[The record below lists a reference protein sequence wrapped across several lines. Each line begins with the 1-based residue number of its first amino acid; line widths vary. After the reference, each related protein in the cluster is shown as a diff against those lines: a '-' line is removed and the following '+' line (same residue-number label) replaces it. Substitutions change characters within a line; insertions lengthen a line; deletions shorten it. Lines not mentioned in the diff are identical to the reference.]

1 METMKKSHKR
11 YLMLLFVSVSA
22 LMLQNSLFA
31 DLSSCLNE
39 NSFSGNKSFSEQL
52 LKEAEEGNTQSQA
65 DLGACYD
72 MGSGIKRDIPEA
84 VKWYKSAAANGN
96 AKAQFRLAHIFSC
109 SAEAC
114 SKPECQKCP
123 IKIDLKESLMW
134 LTKAAEGGLLDAQ
147 LALGKYYAEYG
158 PNRNDEEAKKWLKLA
173 ASKGSDKGKELLEL
187 VSSPGRKSFSKE
199 VLASAENGSSE
210 DQFSIAFCYLNG
222 EGVKK
227 DPLEAKKWFIK
238 VAENNSYI
246 EDTKAKAQRKLAE
259 MLGDYSDMRN
269 EEESIQ
275 WYRKAAESGDIYS
288 QLKLAEILPRKN
300 RSQKHEEDEVER
312 WLIQAASRGSMEGL
326 LQLAKYYLNQNDD
339 RKDQALEILLKAAGL
354 GQGEAA
360 YLIGTL
366 HQEGKGV
373 IKSHQEAIR
382 WFKLARKNGYSKADS
397 EIAEDIVNPPR
408 PEYSENLLKK
418 ARSGDSSSELDLGLA
433 YYNGDGISPSP
444 LEAEKWL
451 LVSANKKN
459 TTAQRALAELYD
471 KNHFPEENRYN
482 LLGDTDEA
490 EAWLKQAAKGGNE
503 NAQKLLGLISL
514 TQDKQTDE
522 LATIAVPRELLEP
535 LAMKGDPIAKEALV
549 ILRKRRAYPYSD
561 DLAKEAKDGIP
572 EAQFDL
578 GYAYLYGKGVD
589 KDLLTA
595 AEWFKS
601 AFKNGKGSSAMQL
614 TRIYH
619 ELRNNDEES
628 KWSKLAE
635 ELPKRD
641 VLKDHDKDKQWLLDA
656 QAKVI
661 EEVEKSLPVNSPQ
674 LLSLAANGDTN
685 ARLALGIY
693 CMDGYNIND
702 KRVLKWLTLGAANGD
717 PESALR
723 LGKAYI
729 GGGYGLKKDPKEGE
743 KYLLQAARDGSAAA
757 STKLGLMYLKGDS
770 VSKDEAKGMLLLQGA
785 AVNRNAEAQRYLEAN
800 VKKTDWE
807 RVSKIQ
813 WVLAA
818 AEQGDAEAQ
827 ARLGVLYSSS
837 PESNY
842 QEALAWYKKA
852 ASRGSTRAMVDIG
865 DMYKRGEGVL
875 ANLQEAFNW
884 YSKAAEMGN
893 GDAMSMIGWMYYK
906 GEGLKTDPIEAL
918 SWFKK
923 AWNAK
928 ERRRE
933 NTEFIIDLYD
943 KISVKK

>member
-1 METMKKSHKR
+1 
-11 YLMLLFVSVSA
+11 MLLFVSVLA

-52 LKEAEEGNTQSQA
+52 KKEAEEGNTQSQA

-114 SKPECQKCP
+114 SNPECQKCP

-134 LTKAAEGGLLDAQ
+134 LTKASEGGLLDAQ
-147 LALGKYYAEYG
+147 LALGEYYSEYG
-158 PNRNDEEAKKWLKLA
+158 PNRNDEKAKVWLKLA
-173 ASKGSDKGKELLEL
+173 ASKGSNKGKELLEL
-187 VSSPGRKSFSKE
+187 VSGPGRKSFSKE

-246 EDTKAKAQRKLAE
+246 GDTKASAQRKLAE

-275 WYRKAAESGDIYS
+275 WYRKAAESGDISS
-288 QLKLAEILPRKN
+288 QLKLAQILPRKN

-312 WLIQAASRGSMEGL
+312 WLIQAASSGSLEGL
-326 LQLAKYYLNQNDD
+326 LKLGKYYLNQNDD
-339 RKDQALEILLKAAGL
+339 RKNQAYPILLKAAGL

-360 YLIGTL
+360 YLIGKL
-366 HQEGKGV
+366 YQEGKEV
-373 IKSHQEAIR
+373 TKSHQEAIR
-382 WFKLARKNGYSKADS
+382 WFKLARKSGYSEGDS

-418 ARSGDSSSELDLGLA
+418 ARSGDSISELDLGLA
-433 YYNGDGISPSP
+433 YYNGDGISPNP
-444 LEAEKWL
+444 LEAERWL

-459 TTAQRALAELYD
+459 TTAQRTLAELYD
-471 KNHFPEENRYN
+471 KNHFSEENSYN
-482 LLGDTDEA
+482 LLGDRDEA

-503 NAQKLLGLISL
+503 NAQKLLGLVII
-514 TQDKQTDE
+514 TDTYRDFPRLE
-522 LATIAVPRELLEP
+522 RDAVGVTRELLEP
-535 LAMKGDPIAKEALV
+535 LVMKGDPVAKEALV
-549 ILRKRRAYPYSD
+549 RLRKRRVYPYSE
-561 DLAKEAKDGIP
+561 DLVKEAKDGIP

-578 GYAYLYGKGVD
+578 GCAYLSGKGVG
-589 KDLLTA
+589 KDLLKA

-601 AFKNGKGSSAMQL
+601 AFKNGESYSAIHL
-614 TRIYH
+614 ARIYR

-628 KWSKLAE
+628 KWSKPAE
-635 ELPKRD
+635 EAQKKALEESK
-641 VLKDHDKDKQWLLDA
+641 KEKSKNDKQWLLDA

-674 LLSLAANGDTN
+674 LLSLAAGGDTN
-685 ARLALGIY
+685 AQLALGIY
-693 CMDGYNIND
+693 CLDGYNING
-702 KRVLKWLTLGAANGD
+702 KRVLKWLTLGASNAD
-717 PESALR
+717 AESAFR

-729 GGGYGLKKDPKEGE
+729 GGGWGIKKDPKEGE

-770 VSKDEAKGMLLLQGA
+770 FSKDEAKGMLFLQEA
-785 AVNRNAEAQRYLEAN
+785 AANGDVEAQEYLKESA
-800 VKKTDWE
+800 KKTEWDK
-807 RVSKIQ
+807 VSKIQ

-818 AEQGDAEAQ
+818 AEQGDTEAQ

-852 ASRGSTRAMVDIG
+852 ASQGNTRAMVDIG
-865 DMYKRGEGVL
+865 DMYKRGKGVP
-875 ANLQEAFNW
+875 ANIQEAYNW
-884 YSKAAEMGN
+884 YSKAAELGN
-893 GDAMSMIGWMYYK
+893 GDAMGMVGWMYYK

-928 ERRRE
+928 ERTRE
-933 NTEFIIDLYD
+933 NKEFIIDLYD
-943 KISVKK
+943 ETSVKK

>member
-1 METMKKSHKR
+1 MF
-11 YLMLLFVSVSA
+11 LFVSQLA
-22 LMLQNSLFA
+22 LMFQNILFA
-31 DLSSCLNE
+31 DLSSCLNR
-39 NSFSGNKSFSEQL
+39 NSFSCDKSFSEQL
-52 LKEAEEGNTQSQA
+52 KKEAEEGYTQSQY
-65 DLGACYD
+65 DLAACYD
-72 MGSGIKRDIPEA
+72 VGSGIKRDIPEA
-84 VKWYKSAAANGN
+84 VKWYKKAAADGN

-123 IKIDLKESLMW
+123 IKTDLKESLLW

-147 LALGKYYAEYG
+147 IALGEYYAEYG
-158 PNRNDEEAKKWLKLA
+158 PNRNDEKAKQWLKLA
-173 ASKGSDKGKELLEL
+173 ADKGSDKGKELLEL
-187 VSSPGRKSFSKE
+187 VSSPGRKPFSKE

-238 VAENNSYI
+238 VAENNSFI
-246 EDTKAKAQRKLAE
+246 GDTQTRAQRKLAE
-259 MLGDYSDMRN
+259 MLGDYSDIRN

-275 WYRKAAESGDIYS
+275 WYRKAAESGDIPS

-300 RSQKHEEDEVER
+300 RSQTYEEDEAER

-326 LQLAKYYLNQNDD
+326 LQLGKYYLNQNDD
-339 RKDQALEILLKAAGL
+339 RKDQALAILHKAAGL

-360 YLIGTL
+360 YLIGIL
-366 HQEGKGV
+366 HQEGKEV
-373 IKSHQEAIR
+373 IKSHQEAMR
-382 WFKLARKNGYSKADS
+382 WFRLARKNGYSKGDS

-418 ARSGDSSSELDLGLA
+418 ARNGDSTSELDLGLA
-433 YYNGDGISPSP
+433 YYNGDGISPNP

-459 TTAQRALAELYD
+459 TTAQRTLAELYA
-471 KNHFPEENRYN
+471 KNHFAQENHYY
-482 LLGDTDEA
+482 LPGDTDEG
-490 EAWLKQAAKGGNE
+490 EAWLKQSAKGGNE
-503 NAQKLLGLISL
+503 IAQKLLGLKSI
-514 TQDKQTDE
+514 THNKQTDE
-522 LATIAVPRELLEP
+522 LSTIAVPRELLEP
-535 LAMKGDPIAKEALV
+535 LVMKGDPVAKEALV
-549 ILRKRRAYPYSD
+549 ILRRRWGYPYSEE
-561 DLAKEAKDGIP
+561 LVKEAKDGNP

-578 GYAYLYGKGVD
+578 GYAYFYGKGID
-589 KDLLTA
+589 KDLMKA

-601 AFKNGKGSSAMQL
+601 AFKNGKSSTAFYL
-614 TRIYH
+614 IRIYR

-635 ELPKRD
+635 ESQK
-641 VLKDHDKDKQWLLDA
+641 KAIEESEKDKQWLLDA

-661 EEVEKSLPVNSPQ
+661 AEVEKSLPVNSPQ
-674 LLSLAANGDTN
+674 LLCLAASGDTN
-685 ARLALGIY
+685 AQLALGIY
-693 CMDGYNIND
+693 CMDGYNINY
-702 KRVLKWLTLGAANGD
+702 KRVLKWLTLGASNAD
-717 PESALR
+717 PESAFS
-723 LGKAYI
+723 LGMAYI
-729 GGGYGLKKDPKEGE
+729 GGEYGLKKDPKEGE
-743 KYLLQAARDGSAAA
+743 KYLLQAARNGSSAA

-770 VSKDEAKGMLLLQGA
+770 VSKDDAKGMSFLQEA
-785 AVNRNAEAQRYLEAN
+785 AVNGNVEAQQYLKESA
-800 VKKTDWE
+800 KKTDWE

-818 AEQGDAEAQ
+818 AEQGDVEAQ

-837 PESNY
+837 PQLNY

-852 ASRGSTRAMVDIG
+852 ASQGNTRAMVDLG

-875 ANLQEAFNW
+875 ANIQEAFNW

-893 GDAMSMIGWMYYK
+893 GDAMSKIGWMYYK
-906 GEGLKTDPIEAL
+906 GEGTKTDLIEAF

-943 KISVKK
+943 KTSVKK

>member
-1 METMKKSHKR
+1 M
-11 YLMLLFVSVSA
+11 F
-22 LMLQNSLFA
+22 QNRLFA

-52 LKEAEEGNTQSQA
+52 KKEAEEGNTQSQA

-134 LTKAAEGGLLDAQ
+134 LTKAAEGGLLDSQ

-246 EDTKAKAQRKLAE
+246 VDTKVRAQRKLAE
-259 MLGDYSDMRN
+259 MLGDYPDMRN

-275 WYRKAAESGDIYS
+275 WYRKAAESGDISS
-288 QLKLAEILPRKN
+288 QLKLAQILPGKN

-312 WLIQAASRGSMEGL
+312 WLIQAASRGSTEGL
-326 LQLAKYYLNQNDD
+326 LQLGKYYLNQNDD
-339 RKDQALEILLKAAGL
+339 RKNQALTVLLRAAGL

-366 HQEGKGV
+366 HQEGKEV

-382 WFKLARKNGYSKADS
+382 WFKLARKNCYSKGDF

-418 ARSGDSSSELDLGLA
+418 ARSGDSNSELDLGLA
-433 YYNGDGISPSP
+433 YYNGDGISPNH

-451 LVSANKKN
+451 LVSAKKKN
-459 TTAQRALAELYD
+459 TTAQRTLAELY
-471 KNHFPEENRYN
+471 KKTIFPEETRYK
-482 LLGDTDEA
+482 LIGETDEA
-490 EAWLKQAAKGGNE
+490 EAWLKQSAKGGNE
-503 NAQKLLGLISL
+503 NAQKLLGLIIISD
-514 TQDKQTDE
+514 TYRAFPRVGR
-522 LATIAVPRELLEP
+522 ATVSVSRELLEP

-549 ILRKRRAYPYSD
+549 KLRKSLAYPYSE
-561 DLAKEAKDGIP
+561 DLVKEAKDGIP

-578 GYAYLYGKGVD
+578 GYAYLFGNGVD

-601 AFKNGKGSSAMQL
+601 AFKNGISYSAAHL

-641 VLKDHDKDKQWLLDA
+641 AFEERDKDKQWLLDA

-674 LLSLAANGDTN
+674 LLSLAASGDTN
-685 ARLALGIY
+685 AQLALGVY
-693 CMDGYNIND
+693 CFDSFNING
-702 KRVLKWLTLGAANGD
+702 KRVLKWLTLGASNAD
-717 PESALR
+717 SESAFR
-723 LGKAYI
+723 LGEAYI
-729 GGGYGLKKDPKEGE
+729 GGDYGLKKDPKEGE
-743 KYLLQAARDGSAAA
+743 KYLLQAAHNGSAAA

-770 VSKDEAKGMLLLQGA
+770 FSKDEAKGMLFLQKA
-785 AVNRNAEAQRYLEAN
+785 AANGDVEAQEYLKESA
-800 VKKTDWE
+800 KKTEWDK
-807 RVSKIQ
+807 VSKIQ

-818 AEQGDAEAQ
+818 AEQGDADAQ

-852 ASRGSTRAMVDIG
+852 ASQGNTKAMVDIG
-865 DMYKRGEGVL
+865 DMYKRGKGVSP
-875 ANLQEAFNW
+875 NIQEAYNW
-884 YSKAAEMGN
+884 YSKAADMGN
-893 GDAMSMIGWMYYK
+893 GDAMSMVGWMYYK

-943 KISVKK
+943 ETSVKK

>member
-1 METMKKSHKR
+1 
-11 YLMLLFVSVSA
+11 MLLFVSVFA

-52 LKEAEEGNTQSQA
+52 KKEAEEGNTQSQA

-114 SKPECQKCP
+114 SNPECQKCP

-134 LTKAAEGGLLDAQ
+134 LTKASEGGLLDAQ
-147 LALGKYYAEYG
+147 LALGEYYSEYG
-158 PNRNDEEAKKWLKLA
+158 PNRNDEKAKVWLKLA
-173 ASKGSDKGKELLEL
+173 ASKGSNKGKELLEL
-187 VSSPGRKSFSKE
+187 VSGPGRKSFSKE

-238 VAENNSYI
+238 VAENNSFI
-246 EDTKAKAQRKLAE
+246 GDTQARAQRKLAE

-275 WYRKAAESGDIYS
+275 WYRKAAESGDISS
-288 QLKLAEILPRKN
+288 QLKLAQILPRKN

-312 WLIQAASRGSMEGL
+312 WLIQAASSGSLEGL
-326 LQLAKYYLNQNDD
+326 LKLGKYYLNQNDD
-339 RKDQALEILLKAAGL
+339 RKNQAYPILLKAAGL

-360 YLIGTL
+360 YLIGKL
-366 HQEGKGV
+366 YQEGKEV
-373 IKSHQEAIR
+373 TKSHQEAIR
-382 WFKLARKNGYSKADS
+382 WFKLARKSGYSEGDS

-418 ARSGDSSSELDLGLA
+418 ARSGDSISELDLGLA
-433 YYNGDGISPSP
+433 YYNGDGISPNP
-444 LEAEKWL
+444 LEAERWL

-459 TTAQRALAELYD
+459 TTAQRTLAELYD
-471 KNHFPEENRYN
+471 KNHFSEENSYN
-482 LLGDTDEA
+482 LLGDRDEA

-503 NAQKLLGLISL
+503 NAQKLLGLVII
-514 TQDKQTDE
+514 TDTYRDFPRLE
-522 LATIAVPRELLEP
+522 RDAVGVTRELLEP
-535 LAMKGDPIAKEALV
+535 LVMKGDPVAKEALV
-549 ILRKRRAYPYSD
+549 RLRKRRVYPYSE
-561 DLAKEAKDGIP
+561 DLVKEAKDGIP

-578 GYAYLYGKGVD
+578 GCAYLSGKGVG
-589 KDLLTA
+589 KDLLKA

-601 AFKNGKGSSAMQL
+601 AFKNGESYSAIHL
-614 TRIYH
+614 ARIYR

-628 KWSKLAE
+628 KWSKPAE
-635 ELPKRD
+635 EAQKKALEESK
-641 VLKDHDKDKQWLLDA
+641 KEKSKNDKQWLLDA

-674 LLSLAANGDTN
+674 LLSLAAGGDTN
-685 ARLALGIY
+685 AQLALGIY
-693 CMDGYNIND
+693 CLDGYNING
-702 KRVLKWLTLGAANGD
+702 KRVLKWLTLGASNAD
-717 PESALR
+717 AESAFR

-729 GGGYGLKKDPKEGE
+729 GGGWGIKKDPKEGE

-770 VSKDEAKGMLLLQGA
+770 FSKDEAKGMLFLQEA
-785 AVNRNAEAQRYLEAN
+785 AANGDVEAQEYLKESA
-800 VKKTDWE
+800 KKTEWDK
-807 RVSKIQ
+807 VSKIQ

-818 AEQGDAEAQ
+818 AEQGDTEAQ

-852 ASRGSTRAMVDIG
+852 ASQGNTRAMVDIG
-865 DMYKRGEGVL
+865 DMYKRGKGVP
-875 ANLQEAFNW
+875 ANIQEAYNW
-884 YSKAAEMGN
+884 YSKAAELGN
-893 GDAMSMIGWMYYK
+893 GDAMGMVGWMYYK

-928 ERRRE
+928 ERTRE
-933 NTEFIIDLYD
+933 NKEFIIDLYD
-943 KISVKK
+943 ETSVKK

>member
-1 METMKKSHKR
+1 
-11 YLMLLFVSVSA
+11 MLFFVSVSA
-22 LMLQNSLFA
+22 LMFQNSLFA

-52 LKEAEEGNTQSQA
+52 KKEAEEGNTQSQY

-72 MGSGIKRDIPEA
+72 IGSGIKRDIPEA
-84 VKWYKSAAANGN
+84 VKWYKNAAANGN

-114 SKPECQKCP
+114 SNPECQKCP

-147 LALGKYYAEYG
+147 LAIGEYYSEYG
-158 PNRNDEEAKKWLKLA
+158 PNRNNEKAKDWLKLA
-173 ASKGSDKGKELLEL
+173 ASKGSKKGKELLEL
-187 VSSPGRKSFSKE
+187 VSGPGRKSFSKE

-246 EDTKAKAQRKLAE
+246 GDTKASAQRKLAE

-275 WYRKAAESGDIYS
+275 WYRKAAESGDISS
-288 QLKLAEILPRKN
+288 QLKLAQILPRKN

-312 WLIQAASRGSMEGL
+312 WLIQAASSGSLEGL
-326 LQLAKYYLNQNDD
+326 LKLGKYYLNQNDD
-339 RKDQALEILLKAAGL
+339 RKNQAYPILLKAAGL

-360 YLIGTL
+360 YLIGKL
-366 HQEGKGV
+366 YQEGKEV
-373 IKSHQEAIR
+373 TKSHQEAIR
-382 WFKLARKNGYSKADS
+382 WFKLARKSGYSDGDS

-418 ARSGDSSSELDLGLA
+418 ARSGDSISELDLGLA
-433 YYNGDGISPSP
+433 YYNGDGISPNP
-444 LEAEKWL
+444 LEAERWL

-459 TTAQRALAELYD
+459 TTAQRTLAELYD
-471 KNHFPEENRYN
+471 KNHFSEENSYN
-482 LLGDTDEA
+482 LLGDRDEA

-503 NAQKLLGLISL
+503 NAQKLLGLVII
-514 TQDKQTDE
+514 TDTYRDFPRLE
-522 LATIAVPRELLEP
+522 RDAVGVTRELLEP
-535 LAMKGDPIAKEALV
+535 LVMKGDPVAKEALV
-549 ILRKRRAYPYSD
+549 RLRKRRVYPYSE
-561 DLAKEAKDGIP
+561 DLVKEAKDGIP

-578 GYAYLYGKGVD
+578 GCAYLSGKGVG
-589 KDLLTA
+589 KDLLKA

-601 AFKNGKGSSAMQL
+601 AFKNGESYSAIHL
-614 TRIYH
+614 ARIYR

-628 KWSKLAE
+628 KWSKPAE
-635 ELPKRD
+635 EAQKKALEESK
-641 VLKDHDKDKQWLLDA
+641 KEKSKNDKQWLLDA

-674 LLSLAANGDTN
+674 LLSLAAGGDTN
-685 ARLALGIY
+685 AQLALGIY
-693 CMDGYNIND
+693 CLDGYNING
-702 KRVLKWLTLGAANGD
+702 KRVLKWLTLGASNAD
-717 PESALR
+717 AESAFR

-729 GGGYGLKKDPKEGE
+729 GGGWGIKKDPKEGE

-770 VSKDEAKGMLLLQGA
+770 FSKDEAKGMLFLQEA
-785 AVNRNAEAQRYLEAN
+785 AANGDVEAQEYLKESA
-800 VKKTDWE
+800 KKTEWDK
-807 RVSKIQ
+807 VSKIQ

-818 AEQGDAEAQ
+818 AEQGDTEAQ

-852 ASRGSTRAMVDIG
+852 ASQGNTRAMVDIG
-865 DMYKRGEGVL
+865 DMYKRGKGVP
-875 ANLQEAFNW
+875 ANIQEAYNW
-884 YSKAAEMGN
+884 YSKAAELGN
-893 GDAMSMIGWMYYK
+893 GDAMGMVGWMYYK

-928 ERRRE
+928 ERTRE
-933 NTEFIIDLYD
+933 NKEFIIDLYD
-943 KISVKK
+943 ETSVKK

>member
-1 METMKKSHKR
+1 
-11 YLMLLFVSVSA
+11 MLFFLSVSA
-22 LMLQNSLFA
+22 LMLQNNLFA
-31 DLSSCLNE
+31 DLSSCLNR
-39 NSFSGNKSFSEQL
+39 NSFSCDKSFSEQL
-52 LKEAEEGNTQSQA
+52 KKEAEEGNTQSQY

-72 MGSGIKRDIPEA
+72 VGSGIKRDIPEA
-84 VKWYKSAAANGN
+84 VKWYKNAAANGN
-96 AKAQFRLAHIFSC
+96 AEAQFRLAHIFSC

-123 IKIDLKESLMW
+123 IKIDLKESLIW

-147 LALGKYYAEYG
+147 LALGEYYAEYG
-158 PNRNDEEAKKWLKLA
+158 PNRNDEKAKEWLKLA
-173 ASKGSDKGKELLEL
+173 ANKGSEKGKELLEL

-199 VLASAENGSSE
+199 LLASAEDGSSE
-210 DQFSIAFCYLNG
+210 DQFSIAFCYLKG

-238 VAENNSYI
+238 AAENNSYI
-246 EDTKAKAQRKLAE
+246 GDTKVRAQRKLAE

-275 WYRKAAESGDIYS
+275 WYRKAAESGDISS

-300 RSQKHEEDEVER
+300 RSEKYEEDEVER
-312 WLIQAASRGSMEGL
+312 WLIQAASRGSTEGL
-326 LQLAKYYLNQNDD
+326 LKLGKYYLNQNDD
-339 RKDQALEILLKAAGL
+339 RKKQALAILLKAAGL

-382 WFKLARKNGYSKADS
+382 WFKLARKNGYSKGDF

-418 ARSGDSSSELDLGLA
+418 ARSGDSISELDLGLA
-433 YYNGDGISPSP
+433 YYNGDGISSNP

-459 TTAQRALAELYD
+459 ATAQRTLAELYG

-482 LLGDTDEA
+482 LLGDRDEA
-490 EAWLKQAAKGGNE
+490 KAWLKQAAKGGNE
-503 NAQKLLGLISL
+503 NAQRLLGLVIIS
-514 TQDKQTDE
+514 DPYEGRAKV
-522 LATIAVPRELLEP
+522 AVARELLEP
-535 LAMKGDPIAKEALV
+535 LVKKGDPIAKKALA
-549 ILRKRRAYPYSD
+549 ILRKRWSYPYSEEIV
-561 DLAKEAKDGIP
+561 KEANDGAP
-572 EAQFDL
+572 EAQYDL
-578 GYAYLYGKGVD
+578 GYAYLYGDGVG
-589 KDLLTA
+589 KDLLKA

-601 AFKNGKGSSAMQL
+601 AFRNGESYSAIHL
-614 TRIYH
+614 TRIYR
-619 ELRNNDEES
+619 ELRNNDEEG
-628 KWSKLAE
+628 KWSKPAE
-635 ELPKRD
+635 DAQKKAIEESK
-641 VLKDHDKDKQWLLDA
+641 KDKQWLLDA

-674 LLSLAANGDTN
+674 LLSLAGGGDTN
-685 ARLALGIY
+685 AQLALGVY
-693 CMDGYNIND
+693 CLDGYNINY
-702 KRVLKWLTLGAANGD
+702 KRVLKWLTLGASNAD
-717 PESALR
+717 AESAFR

-729 GGGYGLKKDPKEGE
+729 GGGWGIKKDPKEGE

-770 VSKDEAKGMLLLQGA
+770 VSKDQAKGMLFLQEA
-785 AVNRNAEAQRYLEAN
+785 AVNGNVEAQEYLKERA
-800 VKKTDWE
+800 KKTDWE
-807 RVSKIQ
+807 SVSKIQ

-818 AEQGDAEAQ
+818 AEQGDADAQ
-827 ARLGVLYSSS
+827 TRLGVLYSSS

-852 ASRGSTRAMVDIG
+852 ASQGNTRAMVDIG
-865 DMYKRGEGVL
+865 DMYKRGKGVL

-893 GDAMSMIGWMYYK
+893 GDAMSMLGWMYYK
-906 GEGLKTDPIEAL
+906 GEGLKKDPIEAL

-928 ERRRE
+928 ERGRT
-933 NTEFIIDLYD
+933 NTELIINLYD
-943 KISVKK
+943 ETSVKE

>member
-1 METMKKSHKR
+1 
-11 YLMLLFVSVSA
+11 MLFFVSVSA
-22 LMLQNSLFA
+22 LMFQNSLFA

-52 LKEAEEGNTQSQA
+52 KKEAEEGNTQSQY

-72 MGSGIKRDIPEA
+72 IGSGIKRDIPEA
-84 VKWYKSAAANGN
+84 VKWYKNAAANGN

-114 SKPECQKCP
+114 SNPECQKCP

-147 LALGKYYAEYG
+147 LAIGEYYSEYG
-158 PNRNDEEAKKWLKLA
+158 PNRNNEKAKDWLKLA
-173 ASKGSDKGKELLEL
+173 ASKGSKKGKELLEL
-187 VSSPGRKSFSKE
+187 VSGPGRKSFSKE

-246 EDTKAKAQRKLAE
+246 GDTKVRAQRKLAE

-275 WYRKAAESGDIYS
+275 WYRKAAESGDISS
-288 QLKLAEILPRKN
+288 QLKLTEILPRKN
-300 RSQKHEEDEVER
+300 RSEKYEEDEVER
-312 WLIQAASRGSMEGL
+312 WLIQAASSGSMEGL
-326 LQLAKYYLNQNDD
+326 LKLGKYYLNQNDD
-339 RKDQALEILLKAAGL
+339 PKNQALAILLKAAGL

-382 WFKLARKNGYSKADS
+382 WFKLARKNGYSKVDF

-418 ARSGDSSSELDLGLA
+418 ARSGDSISELDLGLA
-433 YYNGDGISPSP
+433 YYNGDGISSNP

-459 TTAQRALAELYD
+459 TTAQRTLAELYG

-482 LLGDTDEA
+482 LLGDRDEA
-490 EAWLKQAAKGGNE
+490 KAWLKQAAKGGNE
-503 NAQKLLGLISL
+503 NAQRLLGLVIIS
-514 TQDKQTDE
+514 DPYEGRAKV
-522 LATIAVPRELLEP
+522 AVARELLEP
-535 LAMKGDPIAKEALV
+535 LVKRGDPIAKKALV
-549 ILRKRRAYPYSD
+549 ILRKRWSYPYSEEIV
-561 DLAKEAKDGIP
+561 KEANDGAP
-572 EAQFDL
+572 EAQYDL
-578 GYAYLYGKGVD
+578 GYAYLYGDGVG
-589 KDLLTA
+589 KDLLIA

-601 AFKNGKGSSAMQL
+601 AFGNGESYSAIHL
-614 TRIYH
+614 TRIYR
-619 ELRNNDEES
+619 ELRNNDEEG
-628 KWSKLAE
+628 KWSKPAE
-635 ELPKRD
+635 ESQK
-641 VLKDHDKDKQWLLDA
+641 KAIEESKKDKQWLLDA

-674 LLSLAANGDTN
+674 LLSLAAGGDTN
-685 ARLALGIY
+685 AQLALGVY
-693 CMDGYNIND
+693 CLDGYNINY
-702 KRVLKWLTLGAANGD
+702 KRVLKWLTLGASNAD
-717 PESALR
+717 AESAFR
-723 LGKAYI
+723 LGKTYI
-729 GGGYGLKKDPKEGE
+729 GGGWGIKKDPKEGE

-785 AVNRNAEAQRYLEAN
+785 AVNGNAEAKRYLKEN
-800 VKKTDWE
+800 TKKTDWE

-818 AEQGDAEAQ
+818 AEQGDVEAQ
-827 ARLGVLYSSS
+827 ARLGAIYSSS
-837 PESNY
+837 QQANY
-842 QEALAWYKKA
+842 QEALEWYKKA
-852 ASRGSTRAMVDIG
+852 ASQGNTRAMVDIG
-865 DMYKRGEGVL
+865 DLYKRGIGVV

-884 YSKAAEMGN
+884 YSKAAEIGN
-893 GDAMSMIGWMYYK
+893 GDAMSRIGWMYYK
-906 GEGLKTDPIEAL
+906 GEGLKKDRKEAL
-918 SWFKK
+918 SWFIK

-928 ERRRE
+928 ERQVRNAE
-933 NTEFIIDLYD
+933 EIVDLFD
-943 KISVKK
+943 VTSTKK